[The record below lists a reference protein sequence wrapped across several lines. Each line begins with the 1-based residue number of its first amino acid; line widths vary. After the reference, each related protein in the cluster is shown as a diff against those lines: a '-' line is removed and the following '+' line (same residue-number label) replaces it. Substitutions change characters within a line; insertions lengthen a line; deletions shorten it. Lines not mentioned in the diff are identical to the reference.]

1 MDPAQRIL
9 GTWRLVHSL
18 RIDDRGNPQYPYGA
32 DPIGYIHYSEAKIVA
47 VQISRRARHAP
58 ADLAEL
64 KRDYLAYFGRYEI
77 DAAHGIVRHLL
88 EGEVLLGEHGRE
100 EERLYRFTDDDL
112 LYLVPNDGS
121 RREILWQ
128 RAR

>member
-9 GTWRLVHSL
+9 GTWRLVRSSH
-18 RIDDRGNPQYPYGA
+18 IDERGDTQYPYGPDA
-32 DPIGYIHYSEAKIVA
+32 IGYIYYSEAHIVA
-47 VQISRRARHAP
+47 VQISRRARRVP
-58 ADLAEL
+58 VDLAAL
-64 KRDYLAYFGRYEI
+64 QHDYLAYFGRYEI
-77 DAAHGIVRHLL
+77 DAARGVVRHLI
-88 EGEVLLGEHGRE
+88 EGEALLGNHARE

-128 RAR
+128 RVR